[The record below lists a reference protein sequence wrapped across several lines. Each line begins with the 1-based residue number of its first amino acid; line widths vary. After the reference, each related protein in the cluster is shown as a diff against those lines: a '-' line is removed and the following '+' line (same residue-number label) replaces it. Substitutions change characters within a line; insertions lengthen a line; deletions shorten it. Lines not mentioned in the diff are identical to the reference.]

1 MRFMYVNIKLLIIF
15 FLFTTNVYSQE
26 KIVYI
31 DMNLL
36 INQSKA
42 GQSINTQMQNV
53 LDKNNSDYQSIEKK
67 LRKEEEDIAKKKN
80 ILEPEKFNEEVVNF
94 KKKINQLKI
103 ERNKKINDL
112 KQRNIKAK
120 NTLVEK
126 ITKILAKYSAE
137 NQVDLV
143 LNKES
148 IILGIKT
155 IDITQL
161 ILELLDKEVK
171 KIKY

>member
-1 MRFMYVNIKLLIIF
+1 MKLKIIKIKLLIIF
-15 FLFTTNVYSQE
+15 LLFTTNVYSQD
-26 KIVYI
+26 KIIYL
-31 DMNLL
+31 DMNLI

-42 GQSINTQMQNV
+42 GQSINSQMQKIF
-53 LDKNNSDYQSIEKK
+53 DDNNTKYQSLEKK

-94 KKKINQLKI
+94 KKKINSLKI

-112 KQRNIKAK
+112 KQRNVRAK
-120 NTLVEK
+120 NELVE
-126 ITKILAKYSAE
+126 ITTKILAKYSAE
-137 NQVDLV
+137 NGIDLV

-148 IILGIKT
+148 IILGKKT
-155 IDITQL
+155 IDITQI
-161 ILELLDKEVK
+161 ILDLLDKEIK